1 MTPETVGGRVGLV
14 NVADGVGAVLRLG
27 KQADLIVSQLMGEL
41 YEGASRGKLFTAS
54 IGAAGVA
61 PGTALGTAPPITI
74 HNPAS
79 SGILVAVREVMCGY
93 VSGTLGAGT
102 IVHCFNLQAA
112 APSSGTELTPQGQPL
127 GAAAGK
133 AKAYTGSTV
142 AATSTLLRPAFNLG
156 AGLASTADFPSEA
169 PKDKV
174 GGGIVIPAG
183 YAYSLQG
190 IAAAGS
196 TPLVILA
203 VVYQEITIP

>member
-79 SGILVAVREVMCGY
+79 SGILVAIRSVMMGY
-93 VSGTLGAGT
+93 LSGTLGAGI

-142 AATSTLLRPAFNLG
+142 AATSTMLRPTGFSLG
-156 AGLASTADFPSEA
+156 AGLASTAELPTGPQKED
-169 PKDKV
+169 V
-174 GGGIVIPAG
+174 GGAIVIAAG

-190 IAAAGS
+190 ITAAGS
-196 TPLVILA
+196 TPLVIFGIE
-203 VVYQEITIP
+203 YQ